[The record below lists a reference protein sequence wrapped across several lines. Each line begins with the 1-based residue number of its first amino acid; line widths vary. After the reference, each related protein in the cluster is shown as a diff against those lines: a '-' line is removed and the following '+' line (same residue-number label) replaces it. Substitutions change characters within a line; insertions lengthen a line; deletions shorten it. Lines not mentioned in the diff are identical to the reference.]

1 MMKRFSQREGYSE
14 VRDKL
19 QIESMDSDLRNRLWN
34 VLDFYYWTESE
45 RGEYEW
51 INGKDKALFRRI
63 WHNFLK
69 IPIHSL
75 PSYWDDVL
83 DYLKDYYF
91 DCEWFEVYDFIEY
104 VANTYEEEE
113 IDEKFKKTCN
123 KVLEEELSAYRFV
136 DNRIAKVT
144 SKIEID
150 EIEKSL
156 KTPFSSVNAHM
167 ETALCLMTDRK
178 SPDYRNSI
186 KESISGVE
194 AICQIIANNDDATLT
209 QALNAIEEKIKLNKN
224 LKEAFKKLY
233 HYTSSAEGIRHAI
246 GLLEEPNLN
255 FEDAKFMLVSC
266 SAFINYLI
274 SKASKARLFNFSDAE
289 KA

>member
-1 MMKRFSQREGYSE
+1 MMKRFSQREGYTE

-19 QIESMDSDLRNRLWN
+19 QIESMDSSLRNRLWN
-34 VLDFYYWTESE
+34 VLDFYYWKESN
-45 RGEYEW
+45 RGYHENIWQSDE
-51 INGKDKALFRRI
+51 ALFRRM
-63 WHNFLK
+63 WHNFFK

-75 PSYWDDVL
+75 PSYWRDVL
-83 DYLKDYYF
+83 SSLKKYYF

-104 VANTYEEEE
+104 IANTYDEKE
-113 IDEKFKKTCN
+113 INEKFKKTCN
-123 KVLEEELSAYRFV
+123 KVLEEELSVYRFV
-136 DNRIAKVT
+136 DNHIAKLT
-144 SKIEID
+144 SEVEID

-156 KTPFSSVNAHM
+156 KTPFASVNAHM

-194 AICQIIANNDDATLT
+194 AICQIIAEDEDATLT
-209 QALNAIEEKIKLNKN
+209 RALRVIEKKTSLNKN
-224 LKEAFKKLY
+224 LKEAFRNLY
-233 HYTSSAEGIRHAI
+233 HYTSSSEGIRHAI

-266 SAFINYLI
+266 SAFTNYLI
-274 SKASKARLFNFSDAE
+274 SKASKAGIFNFNDTE
-289 KA
+289 KT